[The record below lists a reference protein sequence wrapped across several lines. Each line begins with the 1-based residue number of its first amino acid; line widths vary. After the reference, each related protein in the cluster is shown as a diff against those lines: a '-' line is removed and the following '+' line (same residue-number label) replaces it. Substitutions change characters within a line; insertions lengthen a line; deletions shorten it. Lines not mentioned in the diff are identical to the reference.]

1 MVDFGLVMQVTPQ
14 FWATTAIGVVF
25 GLLAVGAAQPV
36 ALIGLVGIGVWL
48 LATAGVAVTSFQ
60 QANTHLEI
68 EYTLDPTTTHIDT
81 PTTATLRVRRP
92 AQTAVVSVRVE
103 PTLPA
108 GVTQTTDA
116 TALTL
121 DPGETEATLT
131 VSLQPTVAGDF
142 VLPAPTVALADPLG
156 LYTEQL
162 SAGPQPQLTVL
173 PQTPTVHIG
182 KGGESY
188 GNAFG
193 EHATDR
199 PGPGIATRDLR
210 QYIAGEAATNIDWKS
225 TARLGEPYVRE
236 TEGETNRHT
245 ALLVDH
251 RAHTGDSTTTETP
264 LTYIREAALGMTASA
279 AEYTDPLSLWTV
291 GDDGLTETIAAGSTP
306 TTYTRVRSTLL
317 GLIPTTAATTRRAA
331 PGHRVQT
338 VVDRMADS
346 YPAKATLQSYV
357 TASTTTVDAVR
368 DDAFVDAVHR
378 ARAQLGSE
386 VWLVLVTTDA
396 DPARLRESV
405 QVATQGGG
413 AVLVLIVPT
422 VFFHQ
427 PRLNAIQDTYD
438 AYTTFENLRRELD
451 SHPRV
456 TALEVA
462 PGDRLQAL
470 LANNRSDTHRSE
482 GRS

>member
-1 MVDFGLVMQVTPQ
+1 MRVTQQ

-25 GLLAVGAAQPV
+25 GLLGVGAGEPV
-36 ALIGLVGIGVWL
+36 ALIGLVGISVWL
-48 LATAGVAVTSFQ
+48 LATAGVAVISFQ
-60 QANTHLEI
+60 QANTHLDI
-68 EYTLDPTTTHIDT
+68 EYTLEPATTHVET
-81 PTTATLRVRRP
+81 PITAVLRVRRP
-92 AQTAVVSVRVE
+92 AQAAVVGLEVK

-108 GVTQTTDA
+108 GVTQTTDG
-116 TALTL
+116 TGLTL

-131 VSLQPTVAGDF
+131 ISLQPTVAGNF
-142 VLPAPTVALADPLG
+142 TLPAPTVSLADPLG
-156 LYTEQL
+156 LYTERL
-162 SAGPQPQLTVL
+162 AAGPQPRLTAL

-182 KGGESY
+182 KGGQSY
-188 GNAFG
+188 GSAFG
-193 EHATDR
+193 EHTTDQ

-210 QYIAGEAATNIDWKS
+210 QYITGEAATNIDWKS

-251 RAHTGDSTTTETP
+251 RAHTGDSTLTEPP
-264 LTYIREAALGMTASA
+264 LAYIREAALGMTASA
-279 AEYTDPLSLWTV
+279 GEYTDPLSLWTV
-291 GDDGLTETIAAGSTP
+291 GDDGLTETIAAGSDP
-306 TTYTRVRSTLL
+306 TTYARVRSTILDL
-317 GLIPTTAATTRRAA
+317 NPTTATTTRRVA
-331 PGHRVQT
+331 PGRRVQT
-338 VVDRMADS
+338 VVDRLTA
-346 YPAKATLQSYV
+346 AHQTKATLQPYA
-357 TASTTTVDAVR
+357 TASTTVVDAVR

-378 ARAQLGSE
+378 ARAQLGTE

-396 DPARLRESV
+396 DPTRLRESV

-413 AVLVLIVPT
+413 SVLVLIVPT
-422 VFFHQ
+422 VFFKH
-427 PRLNAIQDTYD
+427 PRLDAIQDTYD
-438 AYTTFENLRRELD
+438 AYTAFEDLRRELD

-470 LANNRSDTHRSE
+470 LANNRADARRSE